1 MAYITASQN
10 DLCPRSN
17 TNPRPTQYLF
27 HKENVSKIARRIK
40 LKKLA
45 THPGHTLSKANSHI
59 KKIVKDLGEGGGF
72 ILGQQFAVGQ
82 HFAQLTMLINLI

>member
-45 THPGHTLSKANSHI
+45 YVTAIQN
-59 KKIVKDLGEGGGF
+59 DLCPTDKC
-72 ILGQQFAVGQ
+72 I
-82 HFAQLTMLINLI
+82 